1 MGDDIVCWRGG
12 GGCCRTV
19 YPCSGAVTMLGRT
32 RVSLDGE
39 CYKYVCVYDS
49 MRNVMCRQEGKLEK
63 VVRVEEC
70 GGYR

>member
-1 MGDDIVCWRGG
+1 
-12 GGCCRTV
+12 
-19 YPCSGAVTMLGRT
+19 MLGRT